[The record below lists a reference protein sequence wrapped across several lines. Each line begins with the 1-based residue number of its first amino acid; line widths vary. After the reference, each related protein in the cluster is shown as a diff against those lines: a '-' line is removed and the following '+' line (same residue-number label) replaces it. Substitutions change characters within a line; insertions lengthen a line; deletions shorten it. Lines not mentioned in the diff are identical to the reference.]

1 MLTNVIIP
9 LILYENRRNYNIM
22 RRQTFSSD
30 NIKEFLKKH
39 KIATISELKTILGTS
54 VKMTVIRK
62 LKELSYYTSYSHR
75 GKYYTLDE
83 IANFDIDGLW
93 QFEPALF
100 SKHGTLLETSKIFIN
115 NSEAGLSARELEN
128 LLQVEVKE
136 SVLNLYRKK
145 KVERLKISGKYVYF
159 SVDAKIKKRQALL
172 RKDQDVKSILQP
184 DVLQSDLL
192 IHELRAAILLFF
204 TMLDEKQRRIY
215 AGLESLKIGYGGDKQ
230 IADLFD
236 IDPHTV
242 AKGRSELLNRDF
254 IKDSIRKKGGGRI
267 STEKKTPKS

>member
-1 MLTNVIIP
+1 
-9 LILYENRRNYNIM
+9 M
-22 RRQTFSSD
+22 RRQTYNSD
-30 NIKEFLKKH
+30 NIKEFLKKN

-100 SKHGTLLETSKIFIN
+100 SKHGTLLKTSIIFIN
-115 NSEAGLSARELEN
+115 NSEAGLSALELEN
-128 LLQVEVKE
+128 LLYVEVKE
-136 SVLNLYRKK
+136 SVFNLYRKK
-145 KVERLKISGKYVYF
+145 KVERLKFSGKYIYF
-159 SVDAKIKKRQALL
+159 SVDPKIKKRQILL
-172 RKDQDVKSILQP
+172 RKDQDVKCILQP
-184 DVLQSDLL
+184 DGLQSDLL
-192 IHELRAAILLFF
+192 AHELRAAILLFF

-215 AGLESLKIGYGGDKQ
+215 TGLESLKIGYGGDKQ

-242 AKGRSELLNRDF
+242 AKGRSELLYQDF
-254 IKDSIRKKGGGRI
+254 LKDRIRKKGGGRI
-267 STEKKTPKS
+267 STEKKSLKS

>member
-1 MLTNVIIP
+1 MRKQT
-9 LILYENRRNYNIM
+9 YN
-22 RRQTFSSD
+22 SES
-30 NIKEFLKKH
+30 IKEFLKKY

-62 LKELSYYTSYSHR
+62 LKELSYHTSYSHR
-75 GKYYTLDE
+75 GKYYTLNE
-83 IANFDIDGLW
+83 IANFDIEGLW

-115 NSEAGLSARELEN
+115 NSEAGLSSLELEE
-128 LLQVEVKE
+128 LLHIEVKE

-145 KVERLKISGKYVYF
+145 NVDRLKISGKYIYF
-159 SVDAKIKKRQALL
+159 SVDPKIKKRQILF

-184 DVLQSDLL
+184 DGLQSDLL
-192 IHELRAAILLFF
+192 AHELRAAILLFY

-215 AGLESLKIGYGGDKQ
+215 TGLESLKIGYGGDKQ
-230 IADLFD
+230 IANLFN

-242 AKGRSELLNRDF
+242 AKGRSELITKDF
-254 IKDSIRKKGGGRI
+254 IQGRIRKKGGGRI
-267 STEKKTPKS
+267 FIEKKSPKS

>member
-1 MLTNVIIP
+1 MRKQT
-9 LILYENRRNYNIM
+9 YN
-22 RRQTFSSD
+22 SD

-54 VKMTVIRK
+54 VKMTVTRK

-75 GKYYTLDE
+75 GKYYTLDG
-83 IANFDIDGLW
+83 IVNFDNDGLW

-100 SKHGTLLETSKIFIN
+100 SKYGTLLETSKIFIN
-115 NSEAGLSARELEN
+115 NSESGLSARELEN
-128 LLQVEVKE
+128 LLYVEVKE

-145 KVERLKISGKYVYF
+145 KIERLKISGKYIYF
-159 SVDAKIKKRQALL
+159 SIDPKIKKRQILL

-184 DVLQSDLL
+184 DGLQSDLL
-192 IHELRAAILLFF
+192 AHELRAAILLFF

-215 AGLESLKIGYGGDKQ
+215 TGLESLKIGYGGDKQ

-242 AKGRSELLNRDF
+242 AKGRSELLNQDF
-254 IKDSIRKKGGGRI
+254 IKGRIRKKGGGRI
-267 STEKKTPKS
+267 STEKKSPES

>member
-1 MLTNVIIP
+1 
-9 LILYENRRNYNIM
+9 M
-22 RRQTFSSD
+22 RKQTYKSES
-30 NIKEFLKKH
+30 IKEFLKKY

-62 LKELSYYTSYSHR
+62 LKKLSYYTSYSHR

-83 IANFDIDGLW
+83 IANFDIEGLW

-115 NSEAGLSARELEN
+115 NSEAGLSALELEK
-128 LLQVEVKE
+128 LLHIEVKE

-145 KVERLKISGKYVYF
+145 NVDRLKISGKYIYF
-159 SVDAKIKKRQALL
+159 SVDPKIKKRQILF
-172 RKDQDVKSILQP
+172 RKDQDAKSILQP
-184 DVLQSDLL
+184 NGLQSDLL
-192 IHELRAAILLFF
+192 AHELRAAILLFY

-215 AGLESLKIGYGGDKQ
+215 TGLESLKIGYGGDKQ
-230 IADLFD
+230 IANLFN

-242 AKGRSELLNRDF
+242 AKGRSELLIKDF
-254 IKDSIRKKGGGRI
+254 IQGRIRKKGGGRI
-267 STEKKTPKS
+267 FTEKKSPKS